1 MQTKIL
7 RITFL
12 SLVVLVFIQM
22 AGTLVESIYI
32 LDLLNTSLDEKAL
45 GLLFFFSPV
54 VLLFWREKLPRWL
67 TPLSLV
73 VLAVARGV
81 TPYLSTN
88 GRLLS
93 SGMAT
98 GVALWLLII
107 LLPQM
112 AGKRALE
119 GSGSF
124 ALAIGLSVLLRTVG
138 RGLDHSLTTS
148 GSWIGWLLVLLMA
161 VCYWLLRKEEAP
173 AEASLYVASGVGLML
188 LITLLLFSFSAPAVI
203 ERWVD
208 GDYLLIVSLVS
219 LLSLAY
225 VGMVLLRPAWIHSI
239 VTKQTIL
246 KIANVLFVLAMLATF
261 LVHRVN
267 FPLTPDSPLVVVTPP
282 TFVQQ
287 IPLLI
292 TLLLL
297 PVVYVNVAFFLQRPA
312 NQAVKPS
319 AFTSGVLLGALAMVL
334 LMFMHIFTNV
344 WGYVKPVSPL
354 FRNMFWL
361 PFALMTGATML
372 LVLFRKPSMEKIPAT
387 GKSTVSP
394 LVPVVLTACFLLTA
408 GFAWGTTYIPRVPP
422 DKTSL
427 TVMTYNIQQANDE
440 DGERSYLRQLAII
453 REIDPDILVLQESD
467 STRVSLN
474 NNDYVRYY
482 ASQLG
487 YYSYFGPATTT
498 GSYGTA
504 ILSRY
509 PLENVRTV
517 FSYSDKDEIGTAV
530 ADIVVD
536 GRRFTIFNVHPA
548 GSATAKMAF
557 AEALLAQSQGLDNV
571 IVLGDYNLRHT
582 DEAYQRIAAVYHN
595 VPGSEGHIDHI
606 FLSHDLQMVDPVYI
620 PAPASATD
628 HPLLYAIVRWE

>member
-12 SLVVLVFIQM
+12 SLVVLFFIQV

-32 LDLLNTSLDEKAL
+32 LDLLNTSLDEKVL

-54 VLLFWREKLPRWL
+54 VLLFWRRKLPQWL
-67 TPLSLV
+67 APLSLA
-73 VLAVARGV
+73 VLALARGI
-81 TPYLSTN
+81 TPHLTTN

-93 SGMAT
+93 SGIAT
-98 GVALWLLII
+98 GVALWLLIM
-107 LLPQM
+107 LLPKM
-112 AGKRALE
+112 AGKPALE
-119 GSGSF
+119 GSASF
-124 ALAIGLSVLLRTVG
+124 ALSIAVSVLLRTVG

-148 GSWIGWLLVLLMA
+148 GGWIGWLLVLLMA

-173 AEASLYVASGVGLML
+173 AEASLDRASGFGLML

-219 LLSLAY
+219 LLSLGY

-239 VTKQTIL
+239 VTKQTTL

-261 LVHRVN
+261 LVVRVN
-267 FPLTPDSPLVVVTPP
+267 FPPTPDSPLVVVTPP

-297 PVVYVNVAFFLQRPA
+297 PVVFINTAFFLQLPSRKS
-312 NQAVKPS
+312 VKSS
-319 AFTSGVLLGALAMVL
+319 AFTNGVLLGGLALVL
-334 LMFMHIFTNV
+334 LIFMLIFTNV
-344 WGYVKPVSPL
+344 WGYVKPVSPF
-354 FRNMFWL
+354 FRNKFWL
-361 PFALMTGATML
+361 PFLLMTAGVML
-372 LVLFRKPSMEKIPAT
+372 LVFLRKSSAGKKPA
-387 GKSTVSP
+387 GEESAVSP
-394 LVPVVLTACFLLTA
+394 VVPAILAACFLLTA
-408 GFAWGTTYIPRVPP
+408 GFAWWTTRTPAVPP

-427 TVMTYNIQQANDE
+427 TVMTYNIQGANDE

-453 REIDPDILVLQESD
+453 REIDPDILVMQESD

-530 ADIVVD
+530 AEIVVD

-571 IVLGDYNLRHT
+571 IALGDYNLRHT
-582 DEAYQRIAAVYHN
+582 DEAFQRIAAVYHN

-628 HPLLYAIVRWE
+628 HPLLYATVRWE

>member
-1 MQTKIL
+1 MQSKYL
-7 RITFL
+7 RITLL
-12 SLVVLVFIQM
+12 SLVVLFFVQM

-54 VLLFWREKLPRWL
+54 VLLFWRRNLPHWL
-67 TPLSLV
+67 APVSLV
-73 VLAVARGV
+73 VLAIARGV

-88 GRLLS
+88 GRLVS
-93 SGMAT
+93 SGIAT
-98 GVALWLLII
+98 GVALWLLIV
-107 LLPQM
+107 LLPKM
-112 AGKRALE
+112 TGKRALE
-119 GSGSF
+119 GSASF
-124 ALAIGLSVLLRTVG
+124 ALAIALSVLLRTVG
-138 RGLDHSLTTS
+138 RGLDHSLTVS
-148 GSWIGWLLVLLMA
+148 GGWMGWLLVALLA

-173 AEASLYVASGVGLML
+173 AEASLDLASGFGLML
-188 LITLLLFSFSAPAVI
+188 VMTLLLFSFSAPAVI

-208 GDYLLIVSLVS
+208 SNYVMIVALVS

-225 VGMVLLRPAWIHSI
+225 ILVVFLRPAWIQWLLS
-239 VTKQTIL
+239 KQNFLGITNL
-246 KIANVLFVLAMLATF
+246 VFVLAMLSMF

-267 FPLTPDSPLVVVTPP
+267 FPSTPDAPLVVVTPP
-282 TFVQQ
+282 PFLQQ

-297 PVVYVNVAFFLQRPA
+297 PVVYLNAAFFLQPHS
-312 NQAVKPS
+312 NKTVKPS
-319 AFTSGVLLGALAMVL
+319 AFTSGVAIGGLAMVL
-334 LMFMHIFTNV
+334 LIFMHIFANV

-354 FRNMFWL
+354 FRNLFWL
-361 PFALMTGATML
+361 PFFLMTAGVML
-372 LVLFRKPSMEKIPAT
+372 LVFLH
-387 GKSTVSP
+387 KSTAGEKPAAVKSAVP
-394 LVPVVLTACFLLTA
+394 LAVTMALAVCFLLTT
-408 GFAWGTTYIPRVPP
+408 GFAWWTTRTPQAPP

-517 FSYSDKDEIGTAV
+517 FSYSDQDEVGTAV
-530 ADIVVD
+530 AEIVVE
-536 GRRFTIFNVHPA
+536 GERFTIFNVHPD
-548 GSATAKMAF
+548 GSDAAMLAF
-557 AEALLAQSQGLDNV
+557 ADALLAQSRGLDNV
-571 IVLGDYNLRHT
+571 IALGDYNLRHT
-582 DEAYQRIAAVYHN
+582 DEAYQRIAGVYHN
-595 VPGSEGHIDHI
+595 VPGNEGHIDHI
-606 FLSHDLQMVDPVYI
+606 FLSHDLQMINPVYI
-620 PAPASATD
+620 PAPQSATD
-628 HPLLYAIVRWE
+628 HPLLYATVRWE

>member
-7 RITFL
+7 RITML
-12 SLVVLVFIQM
+12 SLVVLFFIQM

-32 LDLLNTSLDEKAL
+32 LNLLNTALDEKAL

-54 VLLFWREKLPRWL
+54 VLLFWRKNFPRWL
-67 TPLSLV
+67 APLSLV
-73 VLAVARGV
+73 VLVIARGV
-81 TPYLSTN
+81 TPYLPTA
-88 GRLLS
+88 GRMMA
-93 SGMAT
+93 SGIAT

-112 AGKRALE
+112 AGKRALQ
-119 GSGSF
+119 GSAAF
-124 ALAIGLSVLLRTVG
+124 ALATALSVLLRTVG
-138 RGLDHSLTTS
+138 RGLDHSLTVS

-161 VCYWLLRKEEAP
+161 VCYWLLRKKQAP
-173 AEASLYVASGVGLML
+173 ADVSLDVASGFGLML
-188 LITLLLFSFSAPAVI
+188 LMTLLLFSFSAPSAVA
-203 ERWVD
+203 RFFD
-208 GDYLLIVSLVS
+208 GDYVLIVSLTS

-225 VGMVLLRPAWIHSI
+225 VGIVLLRPAWIETLLS
-239 VTKQTIL
+239 KRSL
-246 KIANVLFVLAMLATF
+246 LGLLNLLFVLALQATF

-267 FPLTPDSPLVVVTPP
+267 FPPTPESAMVVVTPP

-312 NQAVKPS
+312 RKVVKSS
-319 AFTSGVLLGALAMVL
+319 AFTTGVVLGALALVL
-334 LMFMHIFTNV
+334 LIFMLIFTNV
-344 WGYVKPVSPL
+344 WGYVEPVSPF

-372 LVLFRKPSMEKIPAT
+372 LVFLRNTIIREKPAS
-387 GKSTVSP
+387 GKSAVSP
-394 LVPVVLTACFLLTA
+394 LVSAFLAVSFLLTA
-408 GFAWGTTYIPRVPP
+408 GFAWWTTRTPQVPP

-440 DGERSYLRQLAII
+440 EGERSYLRQLEII
-453 REIDPDILVLQESD
+453 REIDPDILALQEND

-487 YYSYFGPATTT
+487 YYSYFGPTTTT
-498 GSYGTA
+498 GTYGTA

-530 ADIVVD
+530 AEIVVD
-536 GRRFTIFNVHPA
+536 GQRFTIFNVHPD
-548 GSATAKMAF
+548 GSDAAMLAF
-557 AEALLAQSQGLDNV
+557 ADALLAHSQGLDRV
-571 IVLGDYNLRHT
+571 IAPGDYNLRHT
-582 DEAYQRIAAVYHN
+582 EEAYQRIAAVYHN

-620 PAPASATD
+620 PAPQSATD
-628 HPLLYAIVRWE
+628 HPLLYVTVRWE

>member
-1 MQTKIL
+1 
-7 RITFL
+7 
-12 SLVVLVFIQM
+12 
-22 AGTLVESIYI
+22 
-32 LDLLNTSLDEKAL
+32 
-45 GLLFFFSPV
+45 
-54 VLLFWREKLPRWL
+54 
-67 TPLSLV
+67 
-73 VLAVARGV
+73 
-81 TPYLSTN
+81 
-88 GRLLS
+88 
-93 SGMAT
+93 
-98 GVALWLLII
+98 
-107 LLPQM
+107 
-112 AGKRALE
+112 
-119 GSGSF
+119 
-124 ALAIGLSVLLRTVG
+124 
-138 RGLDHSLTTS
+138 
-148 GSWIGWLLVLLMA
+148 
-161 VCYWLLRKEEAP
+161 
-173 AEASLYVASGVGLML
+173 
-188 LITLLLFSFSAPAVI
+188 
-203 ERWVD
+203 
-208 GDYLLIVSLVS
+208 
-219 LLSLAY
+219 
-225 VGMVLLRPAWIHSI
+225 
-239 VTKQTIL
+239 
-246 KIANVLFVLAMLATF
+246 
-261 LVHRVN
+261 
-267 FPLTPDSPLVVVTPP
+267 
-282 TFVQQ
+282 
-287 IPLLI
+287 
-292 TLLLL
+292 
-297 PVVYVNVAFFLQRPA
+297 
-312 NQAVKPS
+312 
-319 AFTSGVLLGALAMVL
+319 
-334 LMFMHIFTNV
+334 
-344 WGYVKPVSPL
+344 
-354 FRNMFWL
+354 
-361 PFALMTGATML
+361 ML

-408 GFAWGTTYIPRVPP
+408 GFAWWTTRTPQVPP
-422 DKTSL
+422 DKASL